1 MEVGVAVVPGSVL
14 VQTGE
19 AGEPQVIAIVRP
31 RIGFGQFTV
40 NGKGCHGEDAES
52 HLPHM
57 VVGDVV
63 FQAVDIV
70 HVHAVAEFPLFR
82 SAGICAWHRPEHRT
96 VRRMPW
102 SRARAGGF
110 VEVAHHVLLSPRSPS
125 P

>member
-1 MEVGVAVVPGSVL
+1 MEVGVAVGPGSVL

-31 RIGFGQFTV
+31 RIGVGQFTV

-70 HVHAVAEFPLFR
+70 HVHAVAEDVYKRQVLNNSALLHADNSFVVMTKFR
-82 SAGICAWHRPEHRT
+82 S
-96 VRRMPW
+96 
-102 SRARAGGF
+102 
-110 VEVAHHVLLSPRSPS
+110 SPQKVKYQDFTIRYTTPF
-125 P
+125 